1 MRIFGRKKG
10 RRLSYTKQKLVE
22 DFLPNISL
30 DNDKILRHVFSLK
43 KHLFLEFG
51 FGHGEN
57 IIKLSVNRPDWVFI
71 AIDPFLNG
79 VASLLEK
86 IKTKSI
92 PNIFIYHGDGRSFL
106 KELPKNSI
114 SETCILF
121 PDPWPKFKHES
132 RRIIQKEFLNK
143 LSEVMS
149 SNSFVYTSSDNYI
162 AQTWMLKIFLYN
174 KNFEW
179 IVKDINQIYTKPDF
193 FEDTKYFKKSLKEGR
208 QASWLKFKNIKEY

>member
-10 RRLSYTKQKLVE
+10 RKLSFNKQKLVE

-30 DNDKILRHVFSLK
+30 DNDKNLKHILSLK

-57 IIKLSVNRPDWVFI
+57 IIKLSINRPNWIFI

-86 IKTKSI
+86 IKNNNIT
-92 PNIFIYHGDGRSFL
+92 NIFIYHGDGRLFL

-114 SETCILF
+114 SEACILF
-121 PDPWPKFKHES
+121 PDPWPKFKHKT
-132 RRIIQKEFLNK
+132 RRIIQREFLNE
-143 LSEVMS
+143 LSKVMVL
-149 SNSFVYTSSDNYI
+149 NSLVY
-162 AQTWMLKIFLYN
+162 
-174 KNFEW
+174 
-179 IVKDINQIYTKPDF
+179 V
-193 FEDTKYFKKSLKEGR
+193 
-208 QASWLKFKNIKEY
+208 

>member
-92 PNIFIYHGDGRSFL
+92 PNIYIYHGDGRSFL

-132 RRIIQKEFLNK
+132 RRIIQREFLNK

-193 FEDTKYFKKSLKEGR
+193 FEDTKYFKKSIKEGR
-208 QASWLKFKNIKEY
+208 QVSWLKFKNIKE

>member
-1 MRIFGRKKG
+1 LRIFGRKKG

-30 DNDKILRHVFSLK
+30 DNDEKLRHIFSLK

-92 PNIFIYHGDGRSFL
+92 SNIYIYHGDGRLFL
-106 KELPKNSI
+106 KGLPKNSI

-132 RRIIQKEFLNK
+132 RRIIQREFLNK
-143 LSEVMS
+143 LSEVMA
-149 SNSFVYTSSDNYI
+149 SNSFVYTSSDNHI
-162 AQTWMLKIFLYN
+162 AQTWMLKTFLYN

-179 IVKDINQIYTKPDF
+179 IVKDIKQIYAKPDF

-208 QASWLKFKNIKEY
+208 QVSWLKFKNIKEY

>member
-30 DNDKILRHVFSLK
+30 NNKKKLRHVFSLK
-43 KHLFLEFG
+43 KNLFLEFG

-92 PNIFIYHGDGRSFL
+92 SNIYIYHGDGRLFL
-106 KELPKNSI
+106 RGLPKNSI

-121 PDPWPKFKHES
+121 PDPWPKLKHES
-132 RRIIQKEFLNK
+132 RRIIQREFLNK
-143 LSEVMS
+143 LSEVMDL
-149 SNSFVYTSSDNYI
+149 NSFVYTSSDNHI
-162 AQTWMLKIFLYN
+162 GQTWMLKTFLYN

-208 QASWLKFKNIKEY
+208 PVSWLKFKNIKEY

>member
-1 MRIFGRKKG
+1 MEEKKG

-30 DNDKILRHVFSLK
+30 DNDKKLKYILSLK

-57 IIKLSVNRPDWVFI
+57 IIKLSANRPDWVFI

-86 IKTKSI
+86 IKTKK
-92 PNIFIYHGDGRSFL
+92 NISNIYISWRWQIVL
-106 KELPKNSI
+106 KGLPKNSI

-132 RRIIQKEFLNK
+132 RRIIQREFLNK
-143 LSEVMS
+143 LSEVMT
-149 SNSFVYTSSDNYI
+149 F
-162 AQTWMLKIFLYN
+162 K
-174 KNFEW
+174 
-179 IVKDINQIYTKPDF
+179 F
-193 FEDTKYFKKSLKEGR
+193 FCIYFK
-208 QASWLKFKNIKEY
+208 

>member
-30 DNDKILRHVFSLK
+30 DNDERLRYVFSLK

-92 PNIFIYHGDGRSFL
+92 SNIYIYPGDGRLFL
-106 KELPKNSI
+106 EGLPKNSI

-132 RRIIQKEFLNK
+132 RRIIQKEFLIE
-143 LSEVMS
+143 LSKVMAL
-149 SNSFVYTSSDNYI
+149 NSLVYVSSDDKT
-162 AQTWMLKIFLYN
+162 AQTWIL
-174 KNFEW
+174 KNFLENFHHSESENRL
-179 IVKDINQIYTKPDF
+179 KSPTKICDSYIF
-193 FEDTKYFKKSLKEGR
+193 ETVAEDTRKLSMAPRFINML
-208 QASWLKFKNIKEY
+208 A

>member
-10 RRLSYTKQKLVE
+10 RRLSFTKQKLVE
-22 DFLPNISL
+22 DFLPSISL
-30 DNDKILRHVFSLK
+30 DNDKKLRHVLSLK

-86 IKTKSI
+86 IKKK
-92 PNIFIYHGDGRSFL
+92 NISNIYIYHGDGRLFL
-106 KELPKNSI
+106 KRLPKNSI

-121 PDPWPKFKHES
+121 PDPWPKSKHES
-132 RRIIQKEFLNK
+132 RRLIQKEFLIK
-143 LSEVMS
+143 LSEVMTL
-149 SNSFVYTSSDNYI
+149 NSFIYTSSDDQI
-162 AQTWMLKIFLYN
+162 AQTWMLKIFLFN

-179 IVKDINQIYTKPDF
+179 IIEDINQIYTKPDL
-193 FEDTKYFKKSLKEGR
+193 FEDTKYFKKSLKEKR
-208 QASWLKFKNIKEY
+208 KASWFKFKNIKEH

>member
-30 DNDKILRHVFSLK
+30 DNDEKLRLVFSLK
-43 KHLFLEFG
+43 KNLFLEFG

-92 PNIFIYHGDGRSFL
+92 SNIYIYHGDGRLFL
-106 KELPKNSI
+106 KGMPKNSV

-132 RRIIQKEFLNK
+132 RRIIQREFLNK
-143 LSEVMS
+143 LSEVMV
-149 SNSFVYTSSDNYI
+149 SNSFVYTSSDNHI
-162 AQTWMLKIFLYN
+162 AQTWMLKTFLYN

-193 FEDTKYFKKSLKEGR
+193 FEDTKYFKKSLEEGR
-208 QASWLKFKNIKEY
+208 QVSWLKFKNIKEY

>member
-30 DNDKILRHVFSLK
+30 DNDKILRHIFSLK

-92 PNIFIYHGDGRSFL
+92 SNIYIYHGDGRLFL
-106 KELPKNSI
+106 KGLPKNSI

-132 RRIIQKEFLNK
+132 RRIIQREFLNK

>member
-10 RRLSYTKQKLVE
+10 RRLSQTKQKLVE

-30 DNDKILRHVFSLK
+30 DNDEKLRHVFSLK
-43 KHLFLEFG
+43 KNLFLEFG

-86 IKTKSI
+86 IKTK
-92 PNIFIYHGDGRSFL
+92 NISNIYIYHGEGRSFL
-106 KELPKNSI
+106 KGLPNNSI

-132 RRIIQKEFLNK
+132 RRIIQREFLNK
-143 LSEVMS
+143 LSEVMTL
-149 SNSFVYTSSDNYI
+149 NSFVYTSSDDHV
-162 AQTWMLKIFLYN
+162 AQTWILKIFLFN

-179 IVKDINQIYTKPDF
+179 IVEDINQIYIKPDL

-208 QASWLKFKNIKEY
+208 QVYWLKFKNIKEY

>member
-30 DNDKILRHVFSLK
+30 DNNKKLRHVFSLK

-86 IKTKSI
+86 IKTK
-92 PNIFIYHGDGRSFL
+92 NISNIYIYHGDGRSLL
-106 KELPKNSI
+106 KGLPKNSI

-132 RRIIQKEFLNK
+132 RRLIQKEFLNK
-143 LSEVMS
+143 LSEVMV
-149 SNSFVYTSSDNYI
+149 SNSFVYTSSDNHI
-162 AQTWMLKIFLYN
+162 AQTWILKTFLYN

-208 QASWLKFKNIKEY
+208 QVSWLKFKNIKEY

>member
-1 MRIFGRKKG
+1 
-10 RRLSYTKQKLVE
+10 
-22 DFLPNISL
+22 
-30 DNDKILRHVFSLK
+30 
-43 KHLFLEFG
+43 LFLEFG

-57 IIKLSVNRPDWVFI
+57 IIKLSVNRPHWVFI

-86 IKTKSI
+86 IKTKKIS
-92 PNIFIYHGDGRSFL
+92 NIYIYHGDGRSFL

-121 PDPWPKFKHES
+121 PDPWPKLKHES
-132 RRIIQKEFLNK
+132 RRLIQKEFLNK
-143 LSEVMS
+143 LSEVMV
-149 SNSFVYTSSDNYI
+149 SNSFVYTSSDNHI
-162 AQTWMLKIFLYN
+162 AQTWTLKTFLYN

-179 IVKDINQIYTKPDF
+179 IVKDINQIYKKPDF

-208 QASWLKFKNIKEY
+208 QVSWLKFKNVKEY

>member
-1 MRIFGRKKG
+1 MKIFGRKKG
-10 RRLSYTKQKLVE
+10 RRLSCTKQKLVE
-22 DFLPNISL
+22 DFLPSISL
-30 DNDKILRHVFSLK
+30 DNDKKLRHVLSFK
-43 KHLFLEFG
+43 KKLFLEFG

-57 IIKLSVNRPDWVFI
+57 VIKLSVNRPDWVFI

-92 PNIFIYHGDGRSFL
+92 SNIYIYHGDGRLFL
-106 KELPKNSI
+106 KGLPKNSI

-143 LSEVMS
+143 LSEVMA
-149 SNSFVYTSSDNYI
+149 SNSFVYTSSDNHI
-162 AQTWMLKIFLYN
+162 AQTWMLKNFLYN

-179 IVKDINQIYTKPDF
+179 IIKDINQIYTKPDF
-193 FEDTKYFKKSLKEGR
+193 FEDTKYLKKSLKEGR
-208 QASWLKFKNIKEY
+208 QVSWLKFKNIKEY

>member
-30 DNDKILRHVFSLK
+30 DNDEKLRYIFSLK

-92 PNIFIYHGDGRSFL
+92 SNIYIYHGDGRLFL
-106 KELPKNSI
+106 KGLPKNSI

-121 PDPWPKFKHES
+121 PDPWPKLKHES
-132 RRIIQKEFLNK
+132 RRIIQREFLNK
-143 LSEVMS
+143 LSEVMT
-149 SNSFVYTSSDNYI
+149 SNSFVYTSSDNHI
-162 AQTWMLKIFLYN
+162 AQTWMLKTFLYN

-208 QASWLKFKNIKEY
+208 QVSWLKFKNIKEY

>member
-10 RRLSYTKQKLVE
+10 RRLSYTKLNLVAN
-22 DFLPNISL
+22 FLPNISL
-30 DNDKILRHVFSLK
+30 DNDNNLRRILSLNK
-43 KHLFLEFG
+43 NLFLEFG

-57 IIKLSVNRPDWVFI
+57 VIKLSINRPNWIFI

-86 IKTKSI
+86 IKTK
-92 PNIFIYHGDGRSFL
+92 NISNIYIYHGDGRLFL
-106 KELPKNSI
+106 KGLPKNSI

-132 RRIIQKEFLNK
+132 RRIIQREFLNK
-143 LSEVMS
+143 LSEVMA
-149 SNSFVYTSSDNYI
+149 SNSFVYTSSDNHI
-162 AQTWMLKIFLYN
+162 AQAWMLKNFLYN

-179 IVKDINQIYTKPDF
+179 IIKDINQIYTKPDF

-208 QASWLKFKNIKEY
+208 QVSWLKFKNIKEY

>member
-10 RRLSYTKQKLVE
+10 RRLSYTKQKLLE
-22 DFLPNISL
+22 EFLPNISL
-30 DNDKILRHVFSLK
+30 DNDERLRYVFSLK

-86 IKTKSI
+86 IKTK
-92 PNIFIYHGDGRSFL
+92 NISNIYVYHGDGRLFL
-106 KELPKNSI
+106 KALPKNSI

-132 RRIIQKEFLNK
+132 RRIIQKEFLIE
-143 LSEVMS
+143 LSKVMAL
-149 SNSFVYTSSDNYI
+149 NSLVYVSSDDKT
-162 AQTWMLKIFLYN
+162 AQTWIL
-174 KNFEW
+174 KNFLDNVNFKW
-179 IVKDINQIYTKPDF
+179 IVEDINEIYTKPDF
-193 FEDTKYFKKSLKEGR
+193 LEDTKYYKKSLKEGR

>member
-10 RRLSYTKQKLVE
+10 RRLSYTKKKLVE

-30 DNDKILRHVFSLK
+30 DNDDKLRHVFSLR

-57 IIKLSVNRPDWVFI
+57 IIKLSVNRPNWVFI

-92 PNIFIYHGDGRSFL
+92 SNVYIYHGDGRLFL
-106 KELPKNSI
+106 KGLPKNSI

-121 PDPWPKFKHES
+121 PDPWPKLKHES
-132 RRIIQKEFLNK
+132 RRIIQREFLNK
-143 LSEVMS
+143 LSEVMTL
-149 SNSFVYTSSDNYI
+149 NSFVYTSSDDYN
-162 AQTWMLKIFLYN
+162 AQTWMLKIFLYD
-174 KNFEW
+174 KKFEW

-208 QASWLKFKNIKEY
+208 QVSWLKFKNIKEY

>member
-1 MRIFGRKKG
+1 LRIFGRKKG

-30 DNDKILRHVFSLK
+30 DNDKILRHLLSLK
-43 KHLFLEFG
+43 KHLLLEFG

-57 IIKLSVNRPDWVFI
+57 IVKLSLNRPDWVFI

-92 PNIFIYHGDGRSFL
+92 SNIYIYHGDGRLFL
-106 KELPKNSI
+106 KGMPKNSV

-132 RRIIQKEFLNK
+132 RRIIQREFLNK
-143 LSEVMS
+143 LSEVMA
-149 SNSFVYTSSDNYI
+149 SNSFVYTSSDNHI
-162 AQTWMLKIFLYN
+162 AQTWMLKTFLYN

-179 IVKDINQIYTKPDF
+179 IVKDINQIYTKPEF

-208 QASWLKFKNIKEY
+208 QVSWFKFKNIKEH